1 MNKYAKI
8 GARIAAMRRAKGA
21 REGRKIGQKEMAEAS
36 GVTHST
42 ATAWET
48 GKQRPMDDNLVRL
61 ATFLGCSPDDIVP
74 PSNVPAAPDAAPDE
88 LEAIMRDRA
97 LDEIARVWMVEAY
110 AAARRA
116 RAMERAEEAALER
129 ARAMTSDARS
139 AGVRAGVAGDAPRPP
154 DTDATTPAQP
164 PGQTTRRRG
173 SGSA

>member
-1 MNKYAKI
+1 MTRAIEAMKEALVSRGMRALANDIGVSHQTVKNFIDRGGGDARTEEKVRRWMAKQD
-8 GARIAAMRRAKGA
+8 APP
-21 REGRKIGQKEMAEAS
+21 ED
-36 GVTHST
+36 T
-42 ATAWET
+42 A
-48 GKQRPMDDNLVRL
+48 
-61 ATFLGCSPDDIVP
+61 PD
-74 PSNVPAAPDAAPDE
+74 AAPVAAPDE
-88 LEAIMRDRA
+88 LEAIMRDRK

-164 PGQTTRRRG
+164 PGQTTRKRG